1 VNHTVGQR
9 RGIGIA
15 APKPYFVLQLKTAE
29 NQLVVGGRDQAR
41 AAGVDIHTVSLAN
54 ETWPETPFAV
64 DAVVRYRGVP
74 SPATIIPGAPGS
86 GEMTARFAGDAGPI
100 ASPGQAIV
108 FYRDD
113 EVLGGGT
120 ISAVR
125 RRNAVASS
133 AD

>member
-1 VNHTVGQR
+1 M
-9 RGIGIA
+9 
-15 APKPYFVLQLKTAE
+15 
-29 NQLVVGGRDQAR
+29 
-41 AAGVDIHTVSLAN
+41 S
-54 ETWPETPFAV
+54 
-64 DAVVRYRGVP
+64 
-74 SPATIIPGAPGS
+74 
-86 GEMTARFAGDAGPI
+86 ARFHGDAGPI

-125 RRNAVASS
+125 RRAEASS